1 MRPCDPVQSRA
12 VPRPCHDGTRRSRIK
27 GCMRGA
33 GVLPCTSKGM
43 SMQMTLRRVLIP
55 LAVVAVVLGGYQAAG
70 VRAAQAPAQEPA
82 HEPLEFNRDV
92 RPVLARA
99 CLACHGPSEGTR
111 QADLRL
117 DTDAFIDRVIVPG
130 DAEASP
136 LFQRLTTGD
145 QVAKMPP
152 VSSGRSLTD
161 EQIDLVRRWIDGGA
175 AWWRR
180 ARRGRRAGGARAH
193 GRLRPRGPADPV
205 PELLHV
211 PRARRA
217 GAPARPAASTSPRGR
232 SRTAASSG
240 GRSSCP
246 ATPTRACSSTG

>member
-1 MRPCDPVQSRA
+1 MKMT
-12 VPRPCHDGTRRSRIK
+12 VPR
-27 GCMRGA
+27 
-33 GVLPCTSKGM
+33 L
-43 SMQMTLRRVLIP
+43 LIP
-55 LAVVAVVLGGYQAAG
+55 LAVVAVVLGAS
-70 VRAAQAPAQEPA
+70 QAPAQEPA
-82 HEPLEFNRDV
+82 HDLEYNRDV

-117 DTDAFIDRVIVPG
+117 DTDAFIDRVVVPG

-175 AWWRR
+175 AW
-180 ARRGRRAGGARAH
+180 GAELAEADV
-193 GRLRPRGPADPV
+193 PAV
-205 PELLHV
+205 PERIV
-211 PRARRA
+211 DFAREVRPILSQNCFTCHGPDEQGRQRGLRLDVA
-217 GAPARPAASTSPRGR
+217 GGR
-232 SRTAASSG
+232 SRTAASSA